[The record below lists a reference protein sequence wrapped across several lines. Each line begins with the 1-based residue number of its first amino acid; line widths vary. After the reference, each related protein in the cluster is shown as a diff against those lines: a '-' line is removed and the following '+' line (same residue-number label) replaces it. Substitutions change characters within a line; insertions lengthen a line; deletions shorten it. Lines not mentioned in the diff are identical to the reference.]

1 MPALHARSSA
11 EAHLF
16 MALHPCPSC
25 GDEQFEAV
33 VRSSLASP
41 AGRTGSAGSASRAGS
56 AGDLE
61 TAYVG
66 SCRTCGA
73 GREFRFRID
82 DETETDG
89 GTVPLALG
97 EPEFGRGT
105 PSTIIDAGQWLRSAD
120 RILAATPSNV
130 LGVSEEEW
138 QARRFLFKAAA
149 ESVAEALKFI
159 PAGTDDVPPQG
170 FWTEEGRAVHETS
183 PERFHRAPL
192 ERLRLACLDLTAR
205 YES

>member
-11 EAHLF
+11 EAHMF

-33 VRSSLASP
+33 VRNAV
-41 AGRTGSAGSASRAGS
+41 AGD
-56 AGDLE
+56 DLE

-66 SCRTCGA
+66 PCRTCGS

-82 DETETDG
+82 DETDTDG
-89 GTVPLALG
+89 ETVPLALG
-97 EPEFGRGT
+97 EPEFGRAT

-130 LGVSEEEW
+130 LGVSAEEW
-138 QARRFLFKAAA
+138 EARRFLFKAAA
-149 ESVAEALKFI
+149 ESVAEVLKFI
-159 PAGTDDVPPQG
+159 PAGADD
-170 FWTEEGRAVHETS
+170 
-183 PERFHRAPL
+183 
-192 ERLRLACLDLTAR
+192 
-205 YES
+205 

>member
-41 AGRTGSAGSASRAGS
+41 AGRAGA
-56 AGDLE
+56 DLE

-66 SCRTCGA
+66 PCRTCGA

-97 EPEFGRGT
+97 EPEFGRAT

-149 ESVAEALKFI
+149 ESVAEVLKFI